1 MQVLTTAPAQVTAEH
16 RQRERLKEEAEH
28 ASTVSET
35 PPRKMTLVEQRVE
48 EMRRQFGPRAD
59 GRLDADGREFMDRL
73 LRFEKD
79 NIDDGKIRLLKQT
92 YLCDPTFTPEQ
103 VGLQSYAARSLC
115 RWVLA
120 MVSYHSVAKLFDR
133 ARAEIADTK
142 KWAEFMQHLITGA

>member
-59 GRLDADGREFMDRL
+59 GRLDADVREFMVSTA
-73 LRFEKD
+73 
-79 NIDDGKIRLLKQT
+79 DDPLMTR
-92 YLCDPTFTPEQ
+92 
-103 VGLQSYAARSLC
+103 
-115 RWVLA
+115 
-120 MVSYHSVAKLFDR
+120 
-133 ARAEIADTK
+133 
-142 KWAEFMQHLITGA
+142 

>member
-59 GRLDADGREFMDRL
+59 GRLDADVREFMVS
-73 LRFEKD
+73 
-79 NIDDGKIRLLKQT
+79 T
-92 YLCDPTFTPEQ
+92 AHDPLMT
-103 VGLQSYAARSLC
+103 RS
-115 RWVLA
+115 
-120 MVSYHSVAKLFDR
+120 
-133 ARAEIADTK
+133 
-142 KWAEFMQHLITGA
+142 